1 MGAVIVDAKDWKAG
15 SPIYYLMG
23 LGNDVYDVLN
33 AGSGYSYDTNA
44 SYALTSTD
52 NNTLRFEV
60 RSGDSNWYD
69 KQRNGAERS
78 EVSSRELIK
87 QGVPAEIA
95 YKFTLEPGAAN
106 TAKGWLAF
114 GQLIQD
120 ATDGQAGAPPGM
132 SRRTPP
138 RAGSPSAS

>member
-1 MGAVIVDAKDWKAG
+1 MGAVVVDPKDWKPA
-15 SPIYYLMG
+15 SPIYYLLG
-23 LGNDVYDVLN
+23 LGNDVYNVLN
-33 AGSGYSYDTNA
+33 AGSGYTYDSSA
-44 SYALTSTD
+44 SYALTSPD

-60 RSGDSNWYD
+60 RAGDNNWYD
-69 KQRNGAERS
+69 KFTRSERS
-78 EVSSRELIK
+78 EVSSVELIK

-120 ATDGQAGAPPGM
+120 ASDGQ
-132 SRRTPP
+132 
-138 RAGSPSAS
+138 